1 MAISLPVV
9 SSFDPKGL
17 RQAREGLESF
27 GAKSGQ
33 VAGAVGKAFGVM
45 AVAAGAAA
53 AGLLVASVK
62 AFGELEQNLG
72 GSEAVFGEF
81 AKTVQDSGAAAF
93 KNLGISQSE
102 YLETANKMGALFQGS
117 GISQVDSLNMTQ
129 DAMQRAADMASVMG
143 IDMSVAMD
151 SVAGAAKGNFTMM
164 DNLGVAM
171 NATSI
176 EAFAASK
183 GITDFSFATASAAD
197 KADMAMQM
205 FMENTSQYAGN
216 FAKEATE
223 TITGSLGMLKA
234 ASSSL
239 LAGLGDANADVA
251 LLADNVVTSFEAV
264 VKNVVPIVEN
274 IADALPQALGAMV
287 DAVGPLIGS
296 IGGVIIGLVPTI
308 IDAAVELADALLR
321 GVAETLPELMT
332 MMPKVITSMVDAIFE
347 LLPVLI
353 EAGVDTIL
361 ALAKGI
367 VQALPE
373 LIPQLVNGLLATVDA
388 LIEALPLLMDAG
400 LEIVTALMEGI
411 LDSIPVLIA
420 ALPELIRSIIG
431 FIDSSIPM
439 LIESGL
445 NLFLAI
451 VEALPE
457 IITGIVGAIPQI
469 IGGLLSA
476 ILGSLPQLILAGLE
490 LFIALVAALPEI
502 ITAIVAAIPE
512 IITAVVGAII
522 ESVPEL
528 IAAGSELI
536 KGIWQGIN
544 DMAGWLRGKIS
555 GFFGGVVD
563 DIKNFFGIKS
573 PSTVFA
579 EMGKNLGQGMAAGIV
594 GSTKDVEKAMDAM
607 MVAGS
612 ATLPP
617 MDAMMAAP
625 SMGAVMAVPSMSAV
639 GVPFAG
645 KGRGAGGG
653 RSAVGGGKNVY
664 NITVNAGM
672 GSSGAQLGEQIV
684 SAIKTYERSSGRVF
698 VGV

>member
-27 GAKSGQ
+27 GAKSGE

-93 KNLGISQSE
+93 RNLGISQSE
-102 YLETANKMGALFQGS
+102 YLATANRMGALFQGS

-151 SVAGAAKGNFTMM
+151 SVAGAAKGNFSMM

-205 FMENTSQYAGN
+205 FLENTSQYAGN

-274 IADALPQALGAMV
+274 IANALPEALGAMV
-287 DAVGPLIGS
+287 NAVGPLIGS

-308 IDAAVELADALLR
+308 LDAAVQLADALLR
-321 GVAETLPELMT
+321 GIAETLPELMT
-332 MMPKVITSMVDAIFE
+332 MIPQVITSTVDSLFE

-353 EAGVDTIL
+353 QAGVDTVL

-373 LIPQLVNGLLATVDA
+373 LIPQLVNGLLSTVDA
-388 LIEALPLLMDAG
+388 LIDALPVLLEAG
-400 LEIVTALMEGI
+400 LKIVTALMDGI
-411 LDSIPVLIA
+411 LESIPVLIG
-420 ALPELIRSIIG
+420 ALPELIASILG
-431 FIDSSIPM
+431 FINSSVPM

-451 VEALPE
+451 VGALPQ

-469 IGGLLSA
+469 IEGVLSA
-476 ILGSLPQLILAGLE
+476 VLGSLPQLILAGLE

-512 IITAVVGAII
+512 IIAAVVEAII
-522 ESVPEL
+522 ESMPEI
-528 IAAGSELI
+528 IAAGSDLI
-536 KGIWQGIN
+536 KGIWQGIK
-544 DMAGWLRGKIS
+544 DMAGWLRDKMS
-555 GFFGGVVD
+555 GFFGGVLK

-579 EMGKNLGQGMAAGIV
+579 EMGKNLGQGMAEGIV

-607 MVAGS
+607 MAAGS
-612 ATLPP
+612 VTLPS
-617 MDAMMAAP
+617 MEAMMAVP
-625 SMGAVMAVPSMSAV
+625 SMGAVMAVPSMGAV

-645 KGRGAGGG
+645 RGRAASGRSAGGG
-653 RSAVGGGKNVY
+653 GKSVY

-672 GSSGAQLGEQIV
+672 GTSGAQIGEQIV
-684 SAIKTYERSSGRVF
+684 SAIKRYERTSGPVF
-698 VGV
+698 ASA